1 MWRKSN
7 CQKQLELTG
16 AEEGEATLG
25 MEVKGV
31 LSFINEASTYHI
43 F

>member
-7 CQKQLELTG
+7 CQKQLELTS
-16 AEEGEATLG
+16 GEAGEAALG

-31 LSFINEASTYHI
+31 LSFINEVST
-43 F
+43 

>member
-1 MWRKSN
+1 MM
-7 CQKQLELTG
+7 LTG
-16 AEEGEATLG
+16 GEAGEATPG